1 VQLSLSDILADPG
14 GARLSGVIDGE
25 RFRVSVCWSGSTLHL
40 FEAGSHHR
48 FTASRG
54 DEAADGDAALEGS
67 AAGLSA
73 PMPGKVIELKV
84 AEGDEVTAGQPLMV
98 LEAMKMEHTISA
110 PRAGCVVR
118 LHAALGEQVLEGA
131 PLIAIG
137 PPGERT
143 SAPPEEVQP

>member
-1 VQLSLSDILADPG
+1 
-14 GARLSGVIDGE
+14 
-25 RFRVSVCWSGSTLHL
+25 
-40 FEAGSHHR
+40 
-48 FTASRG
+48 
-54 DEAADGDAALEGS
+54 
-67 AAGLSA
+67 
-73 PMPGKVIELKV
+73 VIELKV